1 MMAGL
6 DPRTWCWSFLMK
18 HPLFI
23 ALVQLGVGLV
33 AAYFLTERWQ
43 RWRQR
48 REFQYRLM
56 SKLSET
62 STELF
67 VLLAD
72 MLTMRAR
79 PVEPE
84 LVKTRMVELQEKQRT
99 YIIRRTAF
107 HALEAEVMASFTRA
121 ETMSGYYALN
131 DQAKVLFDLV
141 QASALPAPAVYE
153 PAQNEFRRRQK
164 TLLGQMVVE
173 MKLLPWRDRRE
184 LRKDPAWQIES

>member
-1 MMAGL
+1 VNEQFA
-6 DPRTWCWSFLMK
+6 SFLR

-23 ALVQLGVGLV
+23 ALVQVAVGLG

-48 REFQYRLM
+48 REFQYRVM

-72 MLTMRAR
+72 LLTMRAR
-79 PVEPE
+79 PVEAE
-84 LVKTRMVELQEKQRT
+84 LLEKKRT
-99 YIIRRTAF
+99 YISRRTAF
-107 HALEAEVMASFTRA
+107 HSLEAEIMASFTQA
-121 ETMSGYYALN
+121 ETMQRYYALN
-131 DQAKVLFDLV
+131 DQAQALFALV
-141 QASALPAPAVYE
+141 QSDPAPAATDYDPVKV
-153 PAQNEFRRRQK
+153 EFRRRQK
-164 TLLGQMVVE
+164 ALFGQMVIE